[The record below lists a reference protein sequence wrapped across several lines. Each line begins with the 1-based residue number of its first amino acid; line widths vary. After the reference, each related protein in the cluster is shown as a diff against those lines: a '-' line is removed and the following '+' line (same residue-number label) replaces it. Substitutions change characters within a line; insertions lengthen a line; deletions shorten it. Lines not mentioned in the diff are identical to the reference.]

1 MTNATEPRD
10 IESDLLPMENVV
22 VGAVLVAAGALGLML
37 GLVRPDCTLEAVCP
51 NGIIEPGEVVRGSS
65 MWL

>member
-37 GLVRPDCTLEAVCP
+37 GLVRPDCTLEA
-51 NGIIEPGEVVRGSS
+51 GFGMLLFLLGLTTLFGSRRS
-65 MWL
+65 